1 MLVANNM
8 SKNLYYIYIDTKILG
23 AVKQLLSYFQSDVFN
38 SDVCIVVYVKYY
50 KENSEIISQIF
61 DDNNI
66 PYSFI
71 KRYSDISFED
81 GKVVFYL
88 FNAQSNCRMVAFRN
102 VSHVFITHGESNKK
116 SSVKP
121 ITRIYD
127 HVVTSGQVGID
138 RYLKAGIFTEYDIEN
153 NRVIRLGNTFVG
165 QNNYR
170 YNEGSHTLL
179 YAPTW
184 EGGVPDENFSSIND
198 CIDRLLLKVV
208 KDKSIKR
215 LVIQNHPNLGHRDN
229 RYNVT
234 FNKALIKL
242 IKQGVNVYMVKK
254 TVSMR
259 DRVQAFRK
267 GFKYVSSSKPV
278 NVSHAITDI
287 SAMEVQLLVKNI
299 PTLVLAN
306 KHRYKELVIPHKM
319 DSHYSNTMI
328 YLDNKDNKSIR
339 FDSPKTIL
347 SYIESYEEYSLKQL
361 SFKQRVEWLCRFV
374 NEHKVSQAKLRES
387 I

>member
-1 MLVANNM
+1 MRSTM
-8 SKNLYYIYIDTKILG
+8 SRKLYYIYIDTKILG
-23 AVKQLLSYFQSDVFN
+23 AVKQLLGYFHSDVFN
-38 SDVCIVVYVKYY
+38 REACIAVYVKYY
-50 KENSEIISQIF
+50 KENSEIISKIF
-61 DDNNI
+61 DENGI
-66 PYSFI
+66 RYKFI
-71 KRYSDISFED
+71 KKYSDIAFED
-81 GKVVFYL
+81 NKIVFYL

-153 NRVIRLGNTFVG
+153 NRAIRLGNTFVG

-198 CIDRLLLKVV
+198 GIDRLLLKVV

-347 SYIESYEEYSLKQL
+347 SYIESYEEDSLKQL

>member
-1 MLVANNM
+1 MKNDIK
-8 SKNLYYIYIDTKILG
+8 SNLYYIYIDTKILG
-23 AVKQLLSYFQSDVFN
+23 AVQQLLSYFQSDVFN
-38 SDVCIVVYVKYY
+38 TDACIAVYVKHY
-50 KENSEIISQIF
+50 KENSEVISQIF

-66 PYSFI
+66 PYKFI
-71 KRYSDISFED
+71 KRYSDISFND

-170 YNEGSHTLL
+170 YDENSHTLL

-184 EGGVPDENFSSIND
+184 EGGVADENFSSITQDIHKN
-198 CIDRLLLKVV
+198 LLKVI
-208 KDKSIKR
+208 KDKN
-215 LVIQNHPNLGHRDN
+215 IQKLIIQTHPNLGHRDKS
-229 RYNVT
+229 YNMT

-242 IKQGVNVYMVKK
+242 IEQGVNVYMVKK

-259 DRVQAFRK
+259 DRIQAFRK
-267 GFKYVSSSKPV
+267 GFKYISSSKPV

-299 PTLVLAN
+299 PTLVLTN

-319 DSHYSNTMI
+319 DSYYSNTII

-347 SYIESYEEYSLKQL
+347 SYIESYEEDSLKQL

-374 NEHKVSQAKLRES
+374 NEHKVSQAKLLES

>member
-1 MLVANNM
+1 MEDDIE
-8 SKNLYYIYIDTKILG
+8 SNLYYIYIDTKILG
-23 AVKQLLSYFQSDVFN
+23 AVIQLLSYFQSNVFN
-38 SDVCIVVYVKYY
+38 SDACITVYVKYY

-61 DDNNI
+61 DNNNI
-66 PYSFI
+66 PYNFI
-71 KRYSDISFED
+71 KRYSDISFQN
-81 GKVVFYL
+81 GKIVFYL

-138 RYLKAGIFTEYDIEN
+138 RYLKAGIFTEYDIES

-170 YNEGSHTLL
+170 YDENSHTLL

-184 EGGVPDENFSSIND
+184 EGGITDENFSSVTKDIHKT
-198 CIDRLLLKVV
+198 LLKIM
-208 KDKSIKR
+208 KDKNIKK
-215 LVIQNHPNLGHRDN
+215 LIIQTHPNLGHRDKS
-229 RYNVT
+229 YNMT

-242 IKQGVNVYMVKK
+242 IKQGVNIYVVKK

-267 GFKYVSSSKPV
+267 GFKYISLSKRI

-287 SAMEVQLLVKNI
+287 SAMEVQLLVKGI
-299 PTLVLAN
+299 PTIVLAN
-306 KHRYKELVIPHKM
+306 RHRYNELVIPNRM
-319 DSHYSNTMI
+319 DSYYSNTVL
-328 YLDNKDNKSIR
+328 YLDDKYTKSIR
-339 FDSPKTIL
+339 FYSPELIL
-347 SYIESYEEYSLKQL
+347 SYIESYEDEFLEKL
-361 SFKQRVEWLCRFV
+361 SFNRRVEWLCRFAKE
-374 NEHKVSQAKLRES
+374 NRVSQAKLREN

>member
-1 MLVANNM
+1 M

-23 AVKQLLSYFQSDVFN
+23 AVKQLLSYFQSDIFN
-38 SDVCIVVYVKYY
+38 RNACISVYIKYY
-50 KENSEIISQIF
+50 KENSEVISEMF
-61 DDNNI
+61 DDNEI
-66 PYSFI
+66 RYKFI
-71 KRYSDISFED
+71 KKYSDIAFENN
-81 GKVVFYL
+81 KVVFYL

-170 YNEGSHTLL
+170 YDENGHALL

-198 CIDRLLLKVV
+198 GIDRLLLKVV

-234 FNKALIKL
+234 FNKALINL

-299 PTLVLAN
+299 PTLVLTN

-319 DSHYSNTMI
+319 DSYYSNTMI

-347 SYIESYEEYSLKQL
+347 SYIESYEEDSLKQL

-374 NEHKVSQAKLRES
+374 NEHKVSQAKLLES